1 MDENYDV
8 QDFEAEDTILDAS
21 KEEEE
26 NSFDGEEDII
36 TPDDENQHRENV
48 VRDAENMAVQQSASE
63 NAEENEPFIS
73 VQYNHKN
80 RNFTKGEAIQFIQ
93 KGMHTEALRAKLEY
107 LAKRQGTDV
116 NSIVERI
123 VMAPEN
129 EYRRHLESLY
139 GKDSED
145 VQIGMA
151 IYREKQSEE
160 YKKLMSEHENSVRE
174 QKNIENVNSRL
185 ANEYITLKT
194 EIPDAPDYSELPDSV
209 IIDAAKGKRDLYSA
223 YLHYLH
229 KERMKIDAANK
240 MKEAASAASLG
251 KMSTNSGDN
260 VSSSDRKFLS
270 GLWQK

>member
-21 KEEEE
+21 NEKE
-26 NSFDGEEDII
+26 NSFDCEEDVI
-36 TPDDENQHRENV
+36 TPNDKNQHYENV
-48 VRDAENMAVQQSASE
+48 MRGAENTAVQQSASE
-63 NAEENEPFIS
+63 NAEAREPFVS

-80 RNFTKGEAIQFIQ
+80 RDFTREEAIQFIQ
-93 KGMHTEALRAKLEY
+93 KGMHTESLRAKLEY
-107 LAKRQGTDV
+107 LAKSQGTDV

-123 VMAPEN
+123 VMAPEI

-151 IYREKQSEE
+151 IYREKQLEE
-160 YKKLMSEHENSVRE
+160 YKKLMGEHESRVRE
-174 QKNIENVNSRL
+174 KKDIENVNSRL
-185 ANEYITLKT
+185 ANEYMTLKT

-209 IIDAAKGKRDLYSA
+209 IIDAAKGNRDLYSA

-240 MKEAASAASLG
+240 TKEAASAASLG

-260 VSSSDRKFLS
+260 VSSNDRKFLS

>member
-1 MDENYDV
+1 MNENYDV
-8 QDFEAEDTILDAS
+8 QDFEAEDTTLNAS
-21 KEEEE
+21 NDEE
-26 NSFDGEEDII
+26 NSFEGGEDVVI
-36 TPDDENQHRENV
+36 PDKESLYRENV
-48 VRDAENMAVQQSASE
+48 VRDAENMTVQRSASE
-63 NAEENEPFIS
+63 NVEAKEPFVS

-80 RNFTKGEAIQFIQ
+80 RNFTKEEAIQFIQ

-107 LAKRQGTDV
+107 LAKRQGMDV
-116 NSIVERI
+116 NALVEKI
-123 VMAPEN
+123 VMAPEL
-129 EYRRHLESLY
+129 EYRRHLEEIY
-139 GKDSED
+139 GKDSDD

-160 YKKLMSEHENSVRE
+160 YKKLMSEHENNVRE
-174 QKNIENVNSRL
+174 QKDRENVSSRL
-185 ANEYITLKT
+185 ANEYMTLKT

-209 IIDAAKGKRDLYSA
+209 IIDAAKGKRDLCSA

-240 MKEAASAASLG
+240 TKEAASAASLG